1 MFVVE
6 WLADWSGERSEEK
19 DMEERLTKLAEKLSG
34 L

>member
-1 MFVVE
+1 MVS
-6 WLADWSGERSEEK
+6 DWSGERSEEK